1 MALGRWWNGEALV
14 GDFSRPPVAVEL
26 YAHAGDTEA
35 AFDTFENRNVAGT
48 QTQVVAQHM
57 ALARARWDKGR
68 G

>member
-1 MALGRWWNGEALV
+1 M

-35 AFDTFENRNVAGT
+35 AFDAFENRNVAGT